1 VASFTPPTAAAATSR
16 LDLATGE
23 EEAGEG
29 EVDAASAMPG
39 GRRPRLR
46 PSGLR
51 RRREEKGV
59 GEDGAHPS
67 PTTISAASLVRGAT
81 PGWPSRHRGALPT
94 PLPHR
99 EEQDVVA
106 ILDPLLSVLGGC
118 SPRRAAPR
126 QIYKSRSRPPPGGNR
141 EEGAWGR
148 TTGRPCRMERRGGAP
163 PACEENAARR
173 REKRRWLDWRLE

>member
-16 LDLATGE
+16 LDLATRE
-23 EEAGEG
+23 EEAAEG

-39 GRRPRLR
+39 GRRPRLC

-59 GEDGAHPS
+59 GEDRARPS
-67 PTTISAASLVRGAT
+67 PTTISTASLVRGAT
-81 PGWPSRHRGALPT
+81 PEYSSRHRGDLPA
-94 PLPHR
+94 PLSRR

-106 ILDPLLSVLGGC
+106 VLDPLLSVLGGR

-126 QIYKSRSRPPPGGNR
+126 QIYRSRSRPPSGGNR

-148 TTGRPCRMERRGGAP
+148 TTGRVCGMERRGEAP

-173 REKRRWLDWRLE
+173 SEKRRW